1 MKYDHNGN
9 PTMTQ
14 DGLSMEERISMLAN
28 IMVLQSRVIKHQT
41 LILSENYKHQDIIS
55 NGEQLTDDEKLKR
68 QFNIMD
74 RHIEQMQ
81 EIQDDLCE

>member
-41 LILSENYKHQDIIS
+41 LILSEHYKKRDIIS

>member
-28 IMVLQSRVIKHQT
+28 IIVLQSRVIKHQT
-41 LILSENYKHQDIIS
+41 LILSEHYKKRDIIS

>member
-1 MKYDHNGN
+1 
-9 PTMTQ
+9 MTQ

-41 LILSENYKHQDIIS
+41 LILSEHYKKRDIIS

>member
-9 PTMTQ
+9 PTTTQ
-14 DGLSMEERISMLAN
+14 DSLSMEDRLSMLAN

-41 LILSENYKHQDIIS
+41 NILSENYKHQDIIS
-55 NGEQLTDDEKLKR
+55 NGEPLTDDEKLKR

-81 EIQDDLCE
+81 ELQDDLCE